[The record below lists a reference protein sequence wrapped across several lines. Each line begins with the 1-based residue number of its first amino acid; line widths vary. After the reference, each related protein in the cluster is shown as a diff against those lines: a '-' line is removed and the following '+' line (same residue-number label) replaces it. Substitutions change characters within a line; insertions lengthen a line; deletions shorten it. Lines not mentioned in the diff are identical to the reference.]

1 MTNKLDTL
9 NNVRSLR
16 ASARGYTLEELEAML
31 SKLTIVVDERR
42 AEQEELAAKEA
53 QQAEKLQ
60 EVMKKVEADGIDVE
74 TLIAA
79 LSGQAQP
86 SKKTTRPPRPPKYK
100 FMRNGKE
107 VTWTGQGRTPSEIQK
122 ALDNGQTLEDF
133 EIK

>member
-1 MTNKLDTL
+1 MTNKLDPL

-16 ASARGYTLEELEAML
+16 VSAREYTLEELEAML
-31 SKLTIVVDERR
+31 TKLTIVVDERR

-74 TLIAA
+74 SLIAA
-79 LSGQAQP
+79 LSGQAKP

-100 FMRNGKE
+100 FMRNGE
-107 VTWTGQGRTPSEIQK
+107 EATWTGQGRTPSEIQK